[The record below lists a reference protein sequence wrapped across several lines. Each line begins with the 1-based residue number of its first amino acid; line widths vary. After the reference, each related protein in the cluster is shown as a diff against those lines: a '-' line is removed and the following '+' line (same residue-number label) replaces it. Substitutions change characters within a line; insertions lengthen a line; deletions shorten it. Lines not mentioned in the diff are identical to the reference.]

1 MARPI
6 DRTKQSN
13 CVCKNCRAW
22 SWFRRCYDE
31 HSPQY
36 MEVRG
41 PRNTCLF
48 FEWSDEILQEGERHE
63 PNQSD

>member
-1 MARPI
+1 MARLI

-22 SWFRRCYDE
+22 SWWKKCYE
-31 HSPQY
+31 PRSPKY
-36 MEVRG
+36 MEVRE
-41 PRNTCLF
+41 PRNTCMF
-48 FEWSDEILQEGERHE
+48 FEWPDENLPKEDGHE